1 MEYTP
6 IESVLYQIRNSEGK
20 PFTLTYYSMRS
31 KMRKTKK
38 FLYRSVGDLKGEGTL
53 SLTDP
58 EMPNVP
64 MTIKIGLM
72 IKFNN
77 KNIKH

>member
-31 KMRKTKK
+31 KMRKTKN